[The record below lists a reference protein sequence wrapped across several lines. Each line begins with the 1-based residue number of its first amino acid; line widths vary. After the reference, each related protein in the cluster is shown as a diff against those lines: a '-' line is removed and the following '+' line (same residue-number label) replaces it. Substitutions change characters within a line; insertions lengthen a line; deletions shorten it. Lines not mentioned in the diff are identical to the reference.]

1 MAIRATTVQANT
13 RGKKIIYVC
22 KNQISLCY
30 VFSAFYARGKATH
43 GESLLLKKGVMA
55 GCWSKSFPTGSDGGH
70 SISEKT
76 FKKSKFQG
84 EIIEYRTILCESLRC
99 CLSVPFF
106 RIRKGFADAVKSNLI
121 KQHFAPSVGIVVT
134 QK

>member
-55 GCWSKSFPTGSDGGH
+55 GCWSKSLQAGSDDGGH
-70 SISEKT
+70 TALREKHLKSPNSSEK
-76 FKKSKFQG
+76 
-84 EIIEYRTILCESLRC
+84 SLNAGQFC
-99 CLSVPFF
+99 VKACVVSEVSPFP
-106 RIRKGFADAVKSNLI
+106 ASE
-121 KQHFAPSVGIVVT
+121 KQHLPMT
-134 QK
+134 

>member
-43 GESLLLKKGVMA
+43 GESLLLKKESWQAVGLNPSRQGATVA
-55 GCWSKSFPTGSDGGH
+55 TALAKKHLKSPNSREKSLNTG
-70 SISEKT
+70 
-76 FKKSKFQG
+76 Q
-84 EIIEYRTILCESLRC
+84 
-99 CLSVPFF
+99 FF
-106 RIRKGFADAVKSNLI
+106 VK
-121 KQHFAPSVGIVVT
+121 ACVVA
-134 QK
+134 